1 MNKLNSFKKFI
12 VSALVIL
19 YDVVSLIWCY
29 IIFSNLV
36 YNFSLVSINENSIGI
51 IGGADAPTTLFLL
64 GKFLGVGFSI
74 LFILLSI
81 AIIFLLTI
89 STFKKQVNQ
98 KLSILLCIFLVLS
111 LIVFMMIP
119 AQTNVISLYILVRK
133 LSFIRYIGVFY
144 IVLSIAIIVINIL
157 FSIGKKKC

>member
-1 MNKLNSFKKFI
+1 MKKNYFFKKL
-12 VSALVIL
+12 VSPAIIIL
-19 YDVVSLIWCY
+19 YDIISLIWCY

-36 YNFSLVSINENSIGI
+36 YNSSLVSINENSIGI

-74 LFILLSI
+74 LFILLSM

-89 STFKKQVNQ
+89 STFKKQANQ
-98 KLSILLCIFLVLS
+98 KSSILLCIFLVLS
-111 LIVFMMIP
+111 LIVFIMIP
-119 AQTNVISLYILVRK
+119 TQTYTISLYILVRK
-133 LSFIRYIGVFY
+133 LLFIRYIGVFY